1 MFFALYMDYVTYSSQ
16 QPYLDF
22 CLLFLH
28 LFLLLG
34 TVGASFLWLL
44 EKYAILTQLQNI
56 VFTQKPVNLKVY
68 ELFKYREH
76 VLNTLVSPKYLPEY
90 YMKYK

>member
-22 CLLFLH
+22 CLLSLH